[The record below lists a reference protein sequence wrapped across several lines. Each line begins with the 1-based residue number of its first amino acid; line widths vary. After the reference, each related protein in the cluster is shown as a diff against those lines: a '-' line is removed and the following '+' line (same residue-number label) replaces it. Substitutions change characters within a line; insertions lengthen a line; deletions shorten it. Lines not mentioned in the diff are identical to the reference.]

1 MKNFFFYSI
10 FSIFAFVSGFSG
22 RLEAQTCNSI
32 ATSDNPCNAPL
43 LCSTVQLDTF
53 CGRLG
58 APGLN
63 LSPNGLCTGITI
75 ENNQWIRFVVDTT
88 ELAIQ
93 LNISNC
99 TIGTG
104 SIQAQLFKATN
115 CGDASTYTS
124 VSNCFN
130 VTGTPSGVLLAQN
143 LTVGDT
149 LYLMLDG
156 NGGAICSY
164 TLDVLRGRLRTTG
177 TAAAPISMGG
187 LSSVCPNAQSIVYT
201 VPRSPNALHY
211 NWNVTYSAGGTPMNV
226 ATTDTFLLVNF
237 PASGTAN
244 VCASYVTACN
254 VSTPFCKTV
263 TISNAITGVNPTI
276 TLCSN
281 TLPVNYG
288 NVASAQG
295 VLTFSYGAGTPATET
310 LSYVWTTVT
319 GCDSTVT
326 VTVQRF
332 PVSTSSPIVI
342 SRSSGPNIAANF
354 CGTSVTLASGQA
366 SRTGIRTCVGG
377 ARSGCDST
385 INYTMLNGDVL
396 YDLAPLLPVVT
407 CSTSVTL
414 VITSSPFHNVTTHFF
429 SYKWIGTTSTPITNA
444 TFGSN
449 ATQVVNAAGVYR
461 VVVKDSV
468 VRTALPRTTFRIFF
482 DTLTFTVGSTGGI
495 PAAPQPVVNNPTQI
509 CLGTLMN
516 IRFGAVNDATSYVWT
531 YPALWTTTGA
541 TTNPTIQLTAG
552 GATGTYP
559 VSIAAR
565 NACGTGPATTI
576 NIRVD
581 SFPRSLGNLSGNFS
595 PCQGG
600 TEVYTVDTVP
610 FITNYVWSIFPGT
623 NPAQIVAGQGT
634 NTIRVNWNGSTGGR
648 IDVYGQYVCGN
659 TEYSSRL
666 VLITSFPNL
675 NAGVDSAVCG
685 RSTTLNATTS
695 TGTGNWSVVSQPTGG
710 GAVFIN
716 GTTRN
721 AGLTVLTA
729 GTYRLAWSETQGGC
743 TKSDSVDIVF
753 KDVPTVNAGVDA
765 SICGTTTTLA
775 ATSSNTG
782 TWTLGSAPVSGAAA
796 FTNNVST
803 TSNVTVTTA
812 GTYRLAWTST
822 LNGCAATDTVDVVFR
837 AIPTVNAGVDAAI
850 CGTTATLSAT
860 NSAGSTGAWTVATTP
875 AGGTATFTNAT
886 AANSGVNITTTGIY
900 KLAWTAT
907 ANGCPKSD
915 TVDITFK
922 DIPTANA
929 GVDAAI
935 CGTTATLSAT
945 NSAGSTGAWTVATTP
960 AGGTATFTNA
970 TAANSVVNITTA
982 GIYKLAWTATANG
995 CPKAD
1000 TVDITFN
1007 PIPTVNAG
1015 VDTTGCGRNM
1025 NLNANNNIGTGL
1037 WSVATQPTG
1046 GGAIFANSTTRN
1058 SGLTVLVAGTY
1069 RLVWTATA
1077 AGCPKSDTVDV
1088 LFNNFPTINAGVD
1101 SAICGRATSLNGS
1114 SNGTGAWSI
1123 VTAPGGGTAI
1133 FSNQSA
1139 VNSGINVTL
1148 GGTYSLAWTG
1158 TLTGCSKSDT
1168 VNLRFNDIPAV
1179 SNVRDNCNARNDS
1192 VVVQFNIT
1200 GGTQPYTVFVGNT
1213 NTIAG
1218 TVTAGGLFVSNRRD
1232 TGVYQYTVRDA
1243 NSCTPSQISG
1253 RQACRTCF
1261 TVAGDMNITPI
1272 KVCQGDSARGIYLG
1286 GYTRDT
1292 SNNDTIQ
1299 YVLHRGDVR
1308 TQTLFRSRT
1317 PIFGFRAPMAY
1328 DSTYFISAVAG
1339 NDSLGNVA
1347 FSDPCL
1353 SISQSVPV
1361 SFHRNPTIVF
1371 GADTTVCGNGGC
1383 ANLRFLMTGKPNFNV
1398 TINNGV
1404 SDTTLLNQPL
1414 GATLSVCPAANTTY
1428 RLVSIRDSNN
1438 CSNSVLPDIM
1448 NITVRRAAFAGR
1460 DTLPLN
1466 VCFGVDTII
1475 SLPIQINGEDA
1486 GGRWTEYSSP
1496 TSTGGRFSAAAATFR
1511 TLGQAVNTYKFRYVV
1526 TGTAPCPND
1535 TSDVVVNLLAK
1546 PVADAGIDDTL
1557 NCTNISTGVQ
1567 IGGINTTTGNVA
1579 YSWQGTVSNS
1589 PRPIANNPGIYI
1601 LTVTGQFCSASDS
1614 VRISI
1619 DTVSPIAR
1627 IVADRNIVNCRFDTA
1642 RLGGSTSTPIGRL
1655 NYDWALG
1662 ANIFDNNPLTSVT
1675 QGGLY
1680 ALIVTNTQNGCIDAD
1695 TVTINADRV
1704 KPLVR
1709 IARPPVLN
1717 CRDSA
1722 IIIDG
1727 SASSSG
1733 LGRYTYTW
1741 STTNGIFV
1749 SRRDTLTP
1757 RVRQEGDYR
1766 LVIRDTVNFCSDS
1779 ANTTVRRDTVKPRAF
1794 ARAQDTLTCLNQTVN
1809 LTGSGSSIGLGISYL
1824 WTTRDGQIVSGA
1836 QSLVPI
1842 VDESGRYLLTVSNAN
1857 NGCFDTAS
1865 ITVVRNTSRPNGLN
1879 LTVQQ
1884 PKCYGGCD
1892 GTIRVDSVKGGTSPY
1907 IFSIDGKVYTAAR
1920 NLRNIC
1926 AGSYRFYVQD
1936 ASGCNWDTTFSI
1948 RQNTQLAVSLGGD
1961 TTIVLGDSL
1970 RIRVLTPDT
1979 ALIRRITWTPIVDSA
1994 ARRSTRAFSQ
2004 IARPLVQTQ
2013 FKVTIVD
2020 SLGCSAT
2027 TTMTVFINKDRPL
2040 FTPNIFSPNGDG
2052 YNDKWVISASQVV
2065 KSIKRLEIFDRWGN
2079 RVFAA
2084 QSFKPDDPNFG
2095 WDGNFEGKPLN
2106 PAVFTFWFE
2115 VEYQDGQTEIIEGDL
2130 TLMR

>member
-1 MKNFFFYSI
+1 
-10 FSIFAFVSGFSG
+10 
-22 RLEAQTCNSI
+22 
-32 ATSDNPCNAPL
+32 
-43 LCSTVQLDTF
+43 
-53 CGRLG
+53 
-58 APGLN
+58 
-63 LSPNGLCTGITI
+63 
-75 ENNQWIRFVVDTT
+75 
-88 ELAIQ
+88 
-93 LNISNC
+93 
-99 TIGTG
+99 
-104 SIQAQLFKATN
+104 
-115 CGDASTYTS
+115 
-124 VSNCFN
+124 
-130 VTGTPSGVLLAQN
+130 
-143 LTVGDT
+143 
-149 LYLMLDG
+149 
-156 NGGAICSY
+156 
-164 TLDVLRGRLRTTG
+164 
-177 TAAAPISMGG
+177 
-187 LSSVCPNAQSIVYT
+187 
-201 VPRSPNALHY
+201 
-211 NWNVTYSAGGTPMNV
+211 
-226 ATTDTFLLVNF
+226 
-237 PASGTAN
+237 
-244 VCASYVTACN
+244 
-254 VSTPFCKTV
+254 
-263 TISNAITGVNPTI
+263 
-276 TLCSN
+276 
-281 TLPVNYG
+281 
-288 NVASAQG
+288 
-295 VLTFSYGAGTPATET
+295 
-310 LSYVWTTVT
+310 
-319 GCDSTVT
+319 
-326 VTVQRF
+326 
-332 PVSTSSPIVI
+332 
-342 SRSSGPNIAANF
+342 
-354 CGTSVTLASGQA
+354 
-366 SRTGIRTCVGG
+366 
-377 ARSGCDST
+377 
-385 INYTMLNGDVL
+385 
-396 YDLAPLLPVVT
+396 
-407 CSTSVTL
+407 
-414 VITSSPFHNVTTHFF
+414 
-429 SYKWIGTTSTPITNA
+429 
-444 TFGSN
+444 
-449 ATQVVNAAGVYR
+449 
-461 VVVKDSV
+461 
-468 VRTALPRTTFRIFF
+468 
-482 DTLTFTVGSTGGI
+482 
-495 PAAPQPVVNNPTQI
+495 
-509 CLGTLMN
+509 
-516 IRFGAVNDATSYVWT
+516 
-531 YPALWTTTGA
+531 
-541 TTNPTIQLTAG
+541 
-552 GATGTYP
+552 
-559 VSIAAR
+559 
-565 NACGTGPATTI
+565 
-576 NIRVD
+576 
-581 SFPRSLGNLSGNFS
+581 
-595 PCQGG
+595 
-600 TEVYTVDTVP
+600 
-610 FITNYVWSIFPGT
+610 
-623 NPAQIVAGQGT
+623 
-634 NTIRVNWNGSTGGR
+634 
-648 IDVYGQYVCGN
+648 
-659 TEYSSRL
+659 
-666 VLITSFPNL
+666 
-675 NAGVDSAVCG
+675 
-685 RSTTLNATTS
+685 
-695 TGTGNWSVVSQPTGG
+695 
-710 GAVFIN
+710 
-716 GTTRN
+716 
-721 AGLTVLTA
+721 LTVLTA

-743 TKSDSVDIVF
+743 TKSDSVDITF

-775 ATSSNTG
+775 ATSSNMG
-782 TWTLGSAPVSGAAA
+782 TWTLGSAPAGGAAA

-803 TSNVTVTTA
+803 TSGVTVTTA

-822 LNGCAATDTVDVVFR
+822 LNGCPATDTVDVIFN
-837 AIPTVNAGVDAAI
+837 AIPTANAGVDAAI
-850 CGTTATLSAT
+850 CGTTTTLSAT
-860 NSAGSTGAWTVATTP
+860 SSVGSAGAWTVATTP
-875 AGGTATFTNAT
+875 AGGSATFTNAT
-886 AANSGVNITTTGIY
+886 AANSGVNITTAGVY

-929 GVDAAI
+929 GVDAII

-945 NSAGSTGAWTVATTP
+945 NSAGSTGAWTVASAP
-960 AGGTATFTNA
+960 AGGSATFTNATATNSGVNITTAGVYKLIWTATANACPKADTVDITFNAIPTANAGVDAVICGTTTTLSATNSVGSTGAWTVASAPAGGSATFTNA
-970 TAANSVVNITTA
+970 TAANSGVNITTA
-982 GIYKLAWTATANG
+982 GVYKLAWTATANA

-1015 VDTTGCGRNM
+1015 VDTTACGRNI

-1037 WSVATQPTG
+1037 WTISTQPTG
-1046 GGAIFANSTTRN
+1046 GGAVFANSTTRN

-1069 RLVWTATA
+1069 RLIWTATA
-1077 AGCPKSDTVDV
+1077 ASCPKSDTVDV
-1088 LFNNFPTINAGVD
+1088 LFNNFPTVNAGVD
-1101 SAICGRATSLNGS
+1101 SAICGRATLLNGS
-1114 SNGTGAWSI
+1114 STGTGAWSI

-1133 FSNQSA
+1133 FSNQST
-1139 VNSGINVTL
+1139 VNSGINVTT

-1179 SNVRDNCNARNDS
+1179 SNVRDNCSARNDS

-1243 NSCTPSQISG
+1243 NSCAPSQISG
-1253 RQACRTCF
+1253 RQACRNCF
-1261 TVAGDMNITPI
+1261 TVAGDMDITPI

-1317 PIFGFRAPMAY
+1317 PTFGFRAPMAY

-1339 NDSLGNVA
+1339 NDSSGNVA

-1361 SFHRNPTIVF
+1361 TFHRNPTIVF

-1414 GATLSVCPAANTTY
+1414 GATFRVCPTANTTY

-1438 CSNSVLPDIM
+1438 CSNSVLADIM
-1448 NITVRRAAFAGR
+1448 NVTVRRAAFAGR
-1460 DTLPLN
+1460 DTVPLN

-1475 SLPIQINGEDA
+1475 SLPTQLNGEDA

-1535 TSDVVVNLLAK
+1535 TGDVVINLLAK
-1546 PVADAGIDDTL
+1546 PIADAGVDDTL

-1567 IGGINTTTGNVA
+1567 IGGINTSTGNVT
-1579 YSWQGTVSNS
+1579 YSWQGTNSNS
-1589 PRPIANNPGIYI
+1589 PRPIANNPGTYT
-1601 LTVTGQFCSASDS
+1601 LTVTGQYCSASDS
-1614 VRISI
+1614 VVISI

-1627 IVADRNIVNCRFDTA
+1627 IVADRNVVNCRFDTA

-1655 NYDWALG
+1655 SYDWALG
-1662 ANIFDNNPLTSVT
+1662 ANVFDNNPLTSVT
-1675 QGGLY
+1675 QGGFY
-1680 ALIVTNTQNGCIDAD
+1680 ALIVTDTRNGCIDVD
-1695 TVTINADRV
+1695 TVTVNADRV
-1704 KPLVR
+1704 RPLVR

-1717 CRDSA
+1717 CRDSS
-1722 IIIDG
+1722 IVIDG

-1733 LGRYTYTW
+1733 FGRYTYAW

-1749 SRRDTLTP
+1749 SRRDTITP

-1766 LVIRDTVNFCSDS
+1766 FVIRDTVNFCSDS
-1779 ANTTVRRDTVKPRAF
+1779 ANTVVRRDTVKPRAF

-1809 LTGSGSSIGLGISYL
+1809 LTGSGSSIGLGVSYL

-1842 VDESGRYLLTVSNAN
+1842 VDEAGRYLLTVSNAN

-1892 GTIRVDSVKGGTSPY
+1892 GTIRVDSVIGGTGPY
-1907 IFSIDGKVYTAAR
+1907 IFSIDGKVYTAVR

-2027 TTMTVFINKDRPL
+2027 STMTVFINKDRPL

-2052 YNDKWVISASQVV
+2052 YNDKWVISGSQVV
-2065 KSIKRLEIFDRWGN
+2065 KSIKRLEIFDRWGS

-2095 WDGNFEGKPLN
+2095 WDGNFDGKPLN